1 MLLVSQAEELI
12 LSATPNPLAY
22 PDPPSEILP
31 LSAGLH
37 RVLAQDL
44 FAPRRFPHWD
54 NAAMDG
60 YALRWTDAA
69 QAMAQQEGLELL
81 PEAIPAGDA
90 PNWQLPPASA
100 ARIFTGALLP
110 SGADTVVM
118 QEQVRVN
125 SGKIYL
131 DHLPTLGEYV
141 RHGGTFAQASD
152 RLLAAG
158 TRLNPP
164 ELAGLA
170 AMGINTV
177 PVLPLVRVAI
187 FTTGNELVNNELV
200 NLDRTDLQTGQIF
213 DSNQYALT
221 ALVQQTGA
229 LAINLGTVK
238 DNPSALRQKISE
250 ALAVAD
256 VVISSGGVSVG
267 DYDLVAQTLQTLGGQ
282 IHCQS
287 VAIKPGKP
295 LTMATFDNTDY
306 RDLTDHHDLSSSP
319 ESPSSQVLPKVY
331 LGVPGNPVSAIMS
344 FWRFGRGIIAK
355 RSGQLPHTWQPMF
368 VDAVTTADLH
378 SQGQRETYLWG
389 NLETRLKAGNSKT
402 YFVPVGDAASTVVY
416 SSGNV
421 ISLMGCNGCAV
432 LRRFQTYVPQGET
445 VRVMVV

>member
-22 PDPPSEILP
+22 PPLTPEILP
-31 LSAGLH
+31 LSTGLH
-37 RVLAQDL
+37 RVLAQDI
-44 FAPRRFPHWD
+44 FAPCRFPHWD

-60 YALRWTDAA
+60 YALRWADAA

-100 ARIFTGALLP
+100 ARIFTGAPLP

-125 SGKIYL
+125 SEKIYL

-141 RHGGTFAQASD
+141 RHGGTFTQESD

-158 TRLNPP
+158 TRLTPP

-170 AMGINTV
+170 AMGLDAV

-187 FTTGNELVNNELV
+187 FTTGNELVNLESIDSKHV
-200 NLDRTDLQTGQIF
+200 QRGQIF

-238 DNPSALRQKISE
+238 DDPSALRQKISD

-267 DYDLVAQTLQTLGGQ
+267 DYDLVAQTLQELGGQ

-295 LTMATFDNTDY
+295 LTMATFNYASNHVSNQDGAGA
-306 RDLTDHHDLSSSP
+306 SA
-319 ESPSSQVLPKVY
+319 SQSEKVLPKVY

-355 RSGQLPHTWQPMF
+355 RSGQLPHTWQPLF
-368 VDAVTTADLH
+368 IDAITTADLH

-402 YFVPVGDAASTVVY
+402 YFVPVGNAASTVVY

-432 LRRFQTYVPQGET
+432 LRRFQTYVPQGEI